1 MRIQF
6 DVVINLKVAGTSN
19 SNIDLEPLIDI

>member
-6 DVVINLKVAGTSN
+6 DVVIKLKVAGTSN
-19 SNIDLEPLIDI
+19 SNIYLEPLFDI